1 MILEAVWFKNGKEID
16 WVDPVENVRYD
27 QYVDD
32 IFNIEVYNGH
42 AWYSAEDCNEV
53 PDDFVISIKR
63 KPLSDYCN

>member
-16 WVDPVENVRYD
+16 WVDPVERLRYD
-27 QYVDD
+27 QYVND
-32 IFNIEVYNGH
+32 ISNIEVFNGY

-53 PDDFVISIKR
+53 PDDFVIRIKR